1 MTGWEY
7 IMVGGFIIPIEP
19 ICGGCS
25 KLNINFR
32 GVSSEHKQHN
42 HIILNLSDLSVD
54 ENRILI
60 FID

>member
-42 HIILNLSDLSVD
+42 HIILNLSDLSSD
-54 ENRILI
+54 EN
-60 FID
+60 